1 MPPGSASVDTMPIV
15 HDWLARRAALAP
27 ERTALIDADHG
38 ERRISFR
45 EWNDSASRT
54 AAFLHHVLGVGRG
67 DRVAVLA
74 YNCVEFLD
82 LFFACA
88 KLGAVLQPLNW
99 RLSAAELGA
108 LLADA
113 EPVVFVFGQEF
124 RAQVEAVR
132 SGASFVRHWLSLAA
146 PGPRERAFSE
156 RDTQTDVALPPLELE
171 EDAPWVL
178 CYTGGSTGLPKAAV
192 LTHRSI
198 TANAVN
204 TVMGWGLTA
213 DDVAILNAPLFHA
226 GGLSVFTAPLAY
238 VGGASVVCRGFDV
251 EGVFDLVQRG
261 VVSLFFGVPTMFIE
275 MQRHPRFDA
284 VDLSRLKLVISGG
297 APCPGPVF
305 ERFFARGVDFK
316 TGYGLT
322 EAGPNN
328 FWLPPEDVRRKPGA
342 VGVPLFHVEA
352 RIDGETQ
359 PGDVG
364 ELLLR
369 GPHLCAGYW
378 RRPEDTA
385 RTFAD
390 GWLHTGDLATRD
402 AEGCFRIVGRS
413 KDLIISGGEN
423 IYPSE
428 VESVLAGHPDV
439 AEVAVIGVADPK
451 WGETPRAL
459 VVARPGTSPS
469 AEALLR
475 FCDGR
480 LARYKTP
487 KSIRFVEALPRTS
500 AGKVDRRTLGAAH
513 GAP

>member
-1 MPPGSASVDTMPIV
+1 MPIV
-15 HDWLARRAALAP
+15 HDWLARRAALDP
-27 ERTALIDADHG
+27 DRTALIDANHG
-38 ERRISFR
+38 ERRISYR
-45 EWNDSASRT
+45 EWDAAASRT
-54 AAFLHHVLGVGRG
+54 AAFLHHGLGVGRG

-82 LFFACA
+82 LLFACA
-88 KLGAVLQPLNW
+88 KLGAILQPLNW
-99 RLSAAELGA
+99 RLSPAELAG

-113 EPVVFVFGQEF
+113 EPTVLVFGPEF
-124 RAQVEAVR
+124 RGPVDTVR
-132 SGASFVRHWLSLAA
+132 TRALFVKHWLALAA
-146 PGPRERAFSE
+146 PGPGERAFSE
-156 RDTQTDVALPPLELE
+156 RDAAPATPLPPLELE
-171 EDAPWVL
+171 AETPWVL
-178 CYTGGSTGLPKAAV
+178 CYTGGSTGIPKAAV
-192 LTHRSI
+192 LTHGSI
-198 TANAVN
+198 TANAAN
-204 TVMGWGLTA
+204 TVVSWGLA
-213 DDVAILNAPLFHA
+213 SSDVALLNAPLFHA
-226 GGLSVFTAPLAY
+226 GGLSVFTTPLVY
-238 VGGASVVCRGFDV
+238 VGGASVVCRAFDV
-251 EGVFDLVQRG
+251 DGVFDLVHRG
-261 VVSLFFGVPTMFIE
+261 AVNLVFGVPTMFIE
-275 MQRHPRFDA
+275 MQRHPRFDS
-284 VDLSRLKLVISGG
+284 VDLSRLKLLISGG
-297 APCPGPVF
+297 APCPAPVF

-328 FWLPPEDVRRKPGA
+328 FWLPPGEVRRKPGA

-352 RIDGETQ
+352 RIDGEQQ

-385 RTFAD
+385 RTFAG
-390 GWLHTGDLATRD
+390 GWLHTGDLASRD
-402 AEGCFRIVGRS
+402 ADGCFRIVGRS

-439 AEVAVIGVADPK
+439 AEVAVIGVPDAK

-459 VVARPGTSPS
+459 VVLRPGTSLT
-469 AEALLR
+469 AEVLIA

-487 KSIRFVEALPRTS
+487 KSVRFIDALPRTS
-500 AGKVDRRTLGAAH
+500 PGKVDRRALSAAH

>member
-1 MPPGSASVDTMPIV
+1 MPIV

-27 ERTALIDADHG
+27 ERIALIDANHG

-45 EWNDSASRT
+45 EWNEAASRT
-54 AAFLHHVLGVGRG
+54 AAFLHHGLGVGRG

-88 KLGAVLQPLNW
+88 KLGAILQPLNW
-99 RLSAAELGA
+99 RLSASELGG

-113 EPVVFVFGQEF
+113 APSVLVFGPEF

-132 SGASFVRHWLSLAA
+132 PDVSFVRHWLSLAA
-146 PGPRERAFSE
+146 PGQGERAFSE
-156 RDTQTDVALPPLELE
+156 RDTQTELSLPPLELE

-213 DDVAILNAPLFHA
+213 NDVAILNAPLFHA
-226 GGLSVFTAPLAY
+226 GGLSVFTAPLVY
-238 VGGASVVCRGFDV
+238 VGGASVVCRSFDV

-261 VVSLFFGVPTMFIE
+261 VVSLVFGVPTMFIE

-352 RIDGETQ
+352 RIDGERQ

-378 RRPEDTA
+378 RRSEDTA
-385 RTFAD
+385 RTFAG

-439 AEVAVIGVADPK
+439 AEVAVIGVPDPK

-459 VVARPGTSPS
+459 VVPRPDTAPS
-469 AEALLR
+469 SEALLA
-475 FCDGR
+475 FCEGR

-487 KSIRFVEALPRTS
+487 KSVRFIDVLPRTS
-500 AGKVDRRTLGAAH
+500 AGKVDRRALSAAH

>member
-1 MPPGSASVDTMPIV
+1 MPIV
-15 HDWLARRAALAP
+15 HDWLARRAALDP
-27 ERTALIDADHG
+27 DRTALIDANNG

-45 EWNDSASRT
+45 QWDAAASRT
-54 AAFLHHVLGVGRG
+54 ASFLHHVLGVQRG

-82 LFFACA
+82 LVFACA
-88 KLGAVLQPLNW
+88 KLGAILQPLNW
-99 RLSAAELGA
+99 RLSPAELSA

-113 EPVVFVFGQEF
+113 EPSVVVFGSEF
-124 RAQVEAVR
+124 RAPVDTVR
-132 SGASFVRHWLSLAA
+132 ARASFVRHWVCLAP
-146 PGPRERAFSE
+146 PGPSERAFSE
-156 RDTQTDVALPPLELE
+156 REHAPSTPLPRLELE
-171 EDAPWVL
+171 ADAPWVL
-178 CYTGGSTGLPKAAV
+178 CYTGGSTGVPKAAV
-192 LTHRSI
+192 LTHGSI

-204 TVMGWGLTA
+204 TVVSWGLTSS
-213 DDVAILNAPLFHA
+213 DVALLNAPLFHA
-226 GGLSVFTAPLAY
+226 GGLSVFTTPLVF
-238 VGGASVVCRGFDV
+238 VGGASVVCRSFDV
-251 EGVFDLVQRG
+251 EGVFDLVHRG
-261 VVSLFFGVPTMFIE
+261 AVNLVFGVPTMFIE
-275 MQRHPRFDA
+275 MQRHARFES
-284 VDLSRLKLVISGG
+284 VDLSRLKLLISGG

-342 VGVPLFHVEA
+342 VGVPLFQIEA
-352 RIDGETQ
+352 RIDGEQQ

-385 RTFAD
+385 RTIVD
-390 GWLHTGDLATRD
+390 GWLHTGDLASRD
-402 AEGCFRIVGRS
+402 ADGCFRIVGRS

-439 AEVAVIGVADPK
+439 AEVAVIGVPDAK

-459 VVARPGTSPS
+459 VVVRPGTAPT
-469 AEALLR
+469 AEALIA
-475 FCDGR
+475 FCEGR

-487 KSIRFVEALPRTS
+487 KSVRFIDALPRTS
-500 AGKVDRRTLGAAH
+500 PGKVDRRALSAAH

>member
-1 MPPGSASVDTMPIV
+1 MPIV
-15 HDWLARRAALAP
+15 HDWLARRAALDP
-27 ERTALIDADHG
+27 DRTALIDANNG

-45 EWNDSASRT
+45 TWNAAASRT
-54 AAFLHHVLGVGRG
+54 ASFLHHALGVQKG

-82 LFFACA
+82 LVFACA
-88 KLGAVLQPLNW
+88 KLGAILQPLNW
-99 RLSAAELGA
+99 RLSPAELTA

-113 EPVVFVFGQEF
+113 EPTVLVYGPEF
-124 RAQVEAVR
+124 RAQVDSVR
-132 SGASFVRHWLSLAA
+132 ARSPFVRHWLCLGSAA
-146 PGPRERAFSE
+146 PGERAFSE
-156 RDTQTDVALPPLELE
+156 RDAAPAAPLPEVELE
-171 EDAPWVL
+171 AETPWVL
-178 CYTGGSTGLPKAAV
+178 CYTGGSTGVPKAAV
-192 LTHRSI
+192 LTHGSI
-198 TANAVN
+198 TANAAN
-204 TVMGWGLTA
+204 TVVSWGLTSN
-213 DDVAILNAPLFHA
+213 DVALLNAPLFHA
-226 GGLSVFTAPLAY
+226 GGLSVFTTPLVY

-251 EGVFDLVQRG
+251 EGVFDLVHRG
-261 VVSLFFGVPTMFIE
+261 VVNLVFGVPTMFIE
-275 MQRHPRFDA
+275 MQRHPRFES
-284 VDLSRLKLVISGG
+284 VDLSRLKLLISGG
-297 APCPGPVF
+297 APCPAPVF

-328 FWLPPEDVRRKPGA
+328 FWLPPGQVRHKAGA

-352 RIDGETQ
+352 RIDGEQQ

-369 GPHLCAGYW
+369 GPHVCAGYW
-378 RRPEDTA
+378 RRPEDSA
-385 RTFAD
+385 KAIID
-390 GWLHTGDLATRD
+390 GWLHTGDLASRD
-402 AEGCFRIVGRS
+402 ADGCFRIVGRS

-439 AEVAVIGVADPK
+439 AEVAVIGVPDPK

-459 VVARPGTSPS
+459 VVARPGTAPT
-469 AEALLR
+469 AEALLA
-475 FCDGR
+475 FCEGR

-487 KSIRFVEALPRTS
+487 RSVRFIDALPRTS
-500 AGKVDRRTLGAAH
+500 PGKVDRRALSAAH